1 MAKPPSNAPVLYDVK
16 SDRSTLKQNKD
27 GSYQLVMKGVEQVH
41 WVTDDAKAEDGYT
54 SAKKYAKNF
63 DEYYG
68 KHTEVKAYETF
79 SKTDGTKEKHK
90 FSITNAKFNQNSNKL
105 VYNIT
110 PENEN
115 QAEKITGIKS

>member
-1 MAKPPSNAPVLYDVK
+1 MAKPPSNTPVLYDVK
-16 SDRSTLKQNKD
+16 SDTRTLKQNKD
-27 GSYQLVMKGVEQVH
+27 GSYQLVMEGVEQVH

-68 KHTEVKAYETF
+68 KDTEVKAYETF
-79 SKTDGTKEKHK
+79 SKTDGTKEKLK
-90 FSITNAKFNQNSNKL
+90 FSINNAKYNQNSNKL